1 MDRWDD
7 AAPPRPT
14 RDPWALAADL
24 DEFGCCL
31 IAEALAGDALAAARE
46 RLAGQAAAAR
56 ALAGDRA
63 LGARQPET
71 G

>member
-31 IAEALAGDALAAARE
+31 IADALAAARE
-46 RLAGQAAAAR
+46 RLVGQAGAAR

-63 LGARQPET
+63 LGARQPES